1 MLNLVSQSNSNN
13 LEKWV
18 SQLVIVAFKKEKE
31 KEKKKNTSHSW
42 RVDQLKDNV
51 ISGLKIE
58 LD

>member
-31 KEKKKNTSHSW
+31 KEKNTSHCW

-51 ISGLKIE
+51 ISGPKIE